1 MPAHI
6 GAGLEPLSVDLVDS
20 PVGRLLVGASAT
32 AVHVLEFTDPDNEQA
47 RIEAARKRFA
57 TPGPSRA
64 ASAAPAAPT
73 ASAAPAA
80 PGAANPRALDLLVR
94 VRQQL
99 NEYFA
104 GQRKAFDLPLR
115 YAGSPFQQRVWAGL
129 LSIGYGETLSYLDLA
144 RRLGDEKSLRAV
156 GQANGQ
162 NPIAIVIPCH
172 RVIGA
177 GGALTGY
184 GGGLGRKRWLLDHEA
199 RVLRGRAPA
208 LV

>member
-6 GAGLEPLSVDLVDS
+6 GAALEPLSVDLVDS

-64 ASAAPAAPT
+64 APAAPAAPT

-80 PGAANPRALDLLVR
+80 PSAANPRALDLLAR

-129 LSIGYGETLSYLDLA
+129 LTIGYGETLSYLDLA

-172 RVIGA
+172 RVINASGDL
-177 GGALTGY
+177 GGF
-184 GGGLGRKRWLLDHEA
+184 GGGPARKRFLLELES
-199 RVLRGRAPA
+199 REQRGQ
-208 LV
+208 LELL